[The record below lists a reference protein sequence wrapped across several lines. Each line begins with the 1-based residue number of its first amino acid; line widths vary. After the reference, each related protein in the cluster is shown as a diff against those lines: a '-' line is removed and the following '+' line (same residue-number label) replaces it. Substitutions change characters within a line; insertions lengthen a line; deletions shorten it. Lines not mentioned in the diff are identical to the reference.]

1 MRLAGRSAAWS
12 RQSVCPGTSHS
23 TPAPETLCSLPKPRP
38 GPPAPSD
45 SHRSHRV
52 PTTAADSHG
61 PGLHRSEP
69 PRRSPTSESYTT
81 PAAAHTA
88 TPCEPTVAITTPHDH
103 KPATCDPT
111 ATPRDGQRTHRPQR
125 ATPPPLQQP
134 QRIRTA
140 TCDPTAASRDDRRTH
155 RPQRATPP
163 SLQQPQHTRTATS
176 DPATP
181 SSAPVNARED
191 AAGRVIRGRPAS
203 LYRTAW
209 NWPVKRPGRLAI
221 DPSDRS
227 STPSRQ
233 FEATARHSHKEPA
246 PPHRPLSQPETAV

>member
-125 ATPPPLQQP
+125 ATPPPLP
-134 QRIRTA
+134 ATA
-140 TCDPTAASRDDRRTH
+140 SAHTDHNVRPHRRSSSPNAYEP
-155 RPQRATPP
+155 RLATPP
-163 SLQQPQHTRTATS
+163 PL
-176 DPATP
+176 PATTG
-181 SSAPVNARED
+181 AHTDHNVR
-191 AAGRVIRGRPAS
+191 
-203 LYRTAW
+203 
-209 NWPVKRPGRLAI
+209 
-221 DPSDRS
+221 
-227 STPSRQ
+227 
-233 FEATARHSHKEPA
+233 
-246 PPHRPLSQPETAV
+246 PHRRCSNPNTHEPRRPTQRHRLRHR